1 MSTYEELHGK
11 RVEVFS
17 SDPTL
22 DSSYEGQVW
31 YNSTSGV
38 LKSVVLTEATHSGP
52 AMLNKKSLYGGGV
65 GTSTAGLTVGGIDD
79 STYLNVVEEWNGSG
93 WAAGGN
99 YPTYRYS
106 AGTAGT
112 QTAAM
117 AYCGRVPGSPGG
129 PTETYE
135 YDGSSWTS
143 GNSFPTPGNS
153 MQGIGSVD
161 TAVVSTEVYTST
173 NMHHWN
179 GTSWTSANA
188 RNTAK
193 GGQAAFGSQTAAV
206 LAGGFPSDSN
216 ITELYNGTNWTS
228 GNTMNTGRQQ
238 VAGSGTQTSG
248 VAFGGDRP
256 PSEAAQTTIES
267 WDGTSWATSPATLAT
282 ARTRAGTGRNTASGT
297 WIAGGIGPGGGGEGF
312 DATEIYEKSTNVITA
327 AAWATGGS
335 LTAGARRGVA
345 SGKNSQT
352 LTAGLVFGGGG
363 SPYSGLGVKTE
374 EYDGTS
380 FTAGGDLNT
389 YRYTLGGAG
398 SQTAGLGFGGY
409 VYPPSVSTNATEEY
423 DGSSWTSVNNMADA
437 RQAMASFGT
446 QTAAIAA
453 TGYPRGSPAVSTT
466 LSYDGTNWTT
476 LSSPANVNTAR
487 TGAAASGTQTAGL
500 ATGGN
505 TSPYKQT
512 EEWDGSSWTNQN
524 STASE
529 HRNTINM
536 QLGIQTNALVCSGGP
551 PMTTSTEG
559 YDGTTW
565 SSRPNMA
572 TARYEAAAGGSATSG
587 FVAGGYDS
595 SSNLSATEE
604 FTGETSTVN
613 IKNFTTS

>member
-193 GGQAAFGSQTAAV
+193 GGQAAFGTQTAAV

-282 ARTRAGTGRNTASGT
+282 ARARAGAGRNTAAGT
-297 WIAGGIGPGGGGEGF
+297 WIAGGIGPNGGGEGF
-312 DATEIYEKSTNVITA
+312 DATEIYENSINTVTA
-327 AAWATGGS
+327 AAWSSGAS
-335 LTAGARRGVA
+335 LPGVRW
-345 SGKNSQT
+345 N
-352 LTAGLVFGGGG
+352 
-363 SPYSGLGVKTE
+363 
-374 EYDGTS
+374 TS
-380 FTAGGDLNT
+380 
-389 YRYTLGGAG
+389 GAG
-398 SQTAGLGFGGY
+398 IQTAGLIFGG
-409 VYPPSVSTNATEEY
+409 ATGPAGPAFLNTTFEY
-423 DGSSWTSVNNMADA
+423 DGSSWTGGGATPINSINQFSA
-437 RQAMASFGT
+437 GI
-446 QTAAIAA
+446 QTAAI
-453 TGYPRGSPAVSTT
+453 GG
-466 LSYDGTNWTT
+466 G
-476 LSSPANVNTAR
+476 
-487 TGAAASGTQTAGL
+487 GL
-500 ATGGN
+500 AKP
-505 TSPYKQT
+505 SPGSNVATAYT
-512 EEWDGSSWTNQN
+512 YDGSSWTTITDTPTATKGAGGAGT
-524 STASE
+524 STACLIYGSDISDSSINQDSYYWNGSSWAE
-529 HRNTINM
+529 EGAMNTSFQN
-536 QLGIQTNALVCSGGP
+536 GASGGP
-551 PMTTSTEG
+551 TE
-559 YDGTTW
+559 
-565 SSRPNMA
+565 N
-572 TARYEAAAGGSATSG
+572 TAFKAGSLFSG
-587 FVAGGYDS
+587 P
-595 SSNLSATEE
+595 
-604 FTGETSTVN
+604 ETSTNFETYNGSAWTAGPALNTTVQQN
-613 IKNFTTS
+613 RGFGSSADCLSIGGYNKITTVERYDGSAWHTSPSLGTGRKQFASSNFTAPGVANGWVGAGADGDSSVEHFTEETETVTAKTLTTS

>member
-52 AMLNKKSLYGGGV
+52 AMPNKKSLFGGGV

-79 STYLNVVEEWNGSG
+79 SSYLNTVEEWNGSG
-93 WAAGGN
+93 WAAGGT
-99 YPTYRYS
+99 YPTSRYS

-206 LAGGFPSDSN
+206 LAGGFPDNSN
-216 ITELYNGTNWTS
+216 ITELYDGTNWTS

-248 VAFGGDRP
+248 VAYGGDRP

-282 ARTRAGTGRNTASGT
+282 ARARAGAGRNTAAGT
-297 WIAGGIGPGGGGEGF
+297 WIAGGIGPNGGGEGF
-312 DATEIYEKSTNVITA
+312 DATEIYENSINTVTA
-327 AAWATGGS
+327 AAWASGGAMTTARTGLASAGTQ
-335 LTAGARRGVA
+335 TA
-345 SGKNSQT
+345 N
-352 LTAGLVFGGGG
+352 VFIGGQMSN
-363 SPYSGLGVKTE
+363 SPY
-374 EYDGTS
+374 
-380 FTAGGDLNT
+380 APLNT
-389 YRYTLGGAG
+389 VELYNGTTW
-398 SQTAGLGFGGY
+398 SSN
-409 VYPPSVSTNATEEY
+409 PNNAPY
-423 DGSSWTSVNNMADA
+423 SASNNCGT
-437 RQAMASFGT
+437 GT
-446 QTAAIAA
+446 QTAALSWG
-453 TGYPRGSPAVSTT
+453 GYPNVTTT
-466 LSYDGTNWTT
+466 LEFDGSAFSTGGSLSTGRELTSNNIGVQTAAVAASGFQRPGTYPTQSEEYNGTAWTAGGAVNTPRYSAAGAGTETASVISGGIEPGQLSATEEYNGSSWTTVNARPYAGGNAGTSGTQTDSLVYGGNPGGALTTTLGYDGTNWSTRPSMSQSRAMMG
-476 LSSPANVNTAR
+476 SSAGGTSTAALASS
-487 TGAAASGTQTAGL
+487 GAAPT
-500 ATGGN
+500 
-505 TSPYKQT
+505 
-512 EEWDGSSWTNQN
+512 
-524 STASE
+524 
-529 HRNTINM
+529 
-536 QLGIQTNALVCSGGP
+536 
-551 PMTTSTEG
+551 
-559 YDGTTW
+559 
-565 SSRPNMA
+565 
-572 TARYEAAAGGSATSG
+572 
-587 FVAGGYDS
+587 
-595 SSNLSATEE
+595 ATEE
-604 FTGETSTVN
+604 FTGETTALNVKTLTQS
-613 IKNFTTS
+613 